1 MIENPSED
9 CHKKQ
14 LVIRYQYDVN
24 TILAEYQNIFPQGRS
39 GIVHF
44 EKTGH

>member
-1 MIENPSED
+1 MIEKPSKD

-14 LVIRYQYDVN
+14 SVIRYQYDVN
-24 TILAEYQNIFPQGRS
+24 TILAECQSMIPQGRS

-44 EKTGH
+44 EETGN